1 MGRST
6 MTKTWTIPMMLRSAP
21 DHRALL
27 GVGALVGLLCS
38 ACAPRKP
45 ADEVNIADAART
57 ARDTIGNYEQ
67 HGADDTAATG
77 PRPANTMKE
86 APANTESTAE
96 SAPVAPTGSPPTR
109 ENGTGDAAATDG
121 EGAEVAAQVLRTYHR
136 LIAQG
141 RFDDAWALWDR
152 AGQASGMS
160 RKAFAASFAKY
171 RTYTASVGRPG
182 RIEAGAGQRYV
193 TVPVNVTGTLR
204 NGDPFGLAGSMVL
217 HRAGPID
224 GATAEQRSWRIY
236 QSDLKPKPTPGSAAD
251 QITTRFAC
259 DDNTTFRARF
269 NNRAND
275 VVLDLPTGRVRL
287 AGQPVAS
294 GMHYASADYDL
305 RGKGRMATFSGRGKA
320 DVQCREAK

>member
-1 MGRST
+1 M
-6 MTKTWTIPMMLRSAP
+6 
-21 DHRALL
+21 LL
-27 GVGALVGLLCS
+27 GLGALAGLLCP

-67 HGADDTAATG
+67 SGADNAAATG
-77 PRPANTMKE
+77 EQFPATMKE
-86 APANTESTAE
+86 APAPAVPSADST
-96 SAPVAPTGSPPTR
+96 PIAPTGSPPTT
-109 ENGTGDAAATDG
+109 ENGAGEPAAKES
-121 EGAEVAAQVLRTYHR
+121 EGAEAAAQVLRTYHR
-136 LIAQG
+136 LIAQR

-152 AGQASGMS
+152 SGQASGMS
-160 RKAFAASFAKY
+160 RNSFAASFAKY
-171 RTYTASVGRPG
+171 RTYTASVGQPG

-193 TVPVNVTGTLR
+193 TIPVTVTGTLR
-204 NGDPFGLAGSMVL
+204 GGDPFGLTGSMVL

-236 QSDLKPKPTPGSAAD
+236 QSDLQPKLSPGSAAD

-269 NNRAND
+269 DNRAND
-275 VVLDLPTGRVRL
+275 VVLDLPNGRVRL

-294 GMHYASADYDL
+294 GMHYAGAGYDL
-305 RGKGRMATFSGRGKA
+305 RGKGRTVTLTRRGTA

>member
-77 PRPANTMKE
+77 PRPATKE
-86 APANTESTAE
+86 EPPTPTVPAADSVPAAPA
-96 SAPVAPTGSPPTR
+96 GSPPTS
-109 ENGTGDAAATDG
+109 ENGTGEAAATDG
-121 EGAEVAAQVLRTYHR
+121 EGAEAAAQVLRAYHR

-152 AGQASGMS
+152 AGQASGLS
-160 RKAFAASFAKY
+160 RKAFADSFAKY
-171 RTYTASVGRPG
+171 RTYTASVGQPG

-193 TVPVNVTGTLR
+193 TVPVNVKGTLR
-204 NGDPFGLAGSMVL
+204 DGDPFELAGSMVL

-236 QSDLKPKPTPGSAAD
+236 QSDLKPLRPAVQRIRSPRASPAM
-251 QITTRFAC
+251 TTRPFARASTIAR
-259 DDNTTFRARF
+259 TT
-269 NNRAND
+269 
-275 VVLDLPTGRVRL
+275 
-287 AGQPVAS
+287 
-294 GMHYASADYDL
+294 
-305 RGKGRMATFSGRGKA
+305 
-320 DVQCREAK
+320 